1 MAHEITRR
9 TFCGSAIAAAATVGG
24 LGASGWA
31 APLQGAVKCFK
42 NLAPGHIGVR
52 ANQRQALDY
61 AVKYGFGGIAPGEGE
76 FENKS
81 AAEIGEWL
89 AMMKDKGVRYGA
101 AGLSVEFRADDE
113 RFRSGLT
120 QYPKRAALLKQLG
133 VTRVATWI
141 MPGSNELTYLKNFKQ
156 HETRLRE
163 AAKVLRDNGIR
174 LGLEFVGPRT
184 SRARFRYPF
193 ACAQR
198 DMMELVTAI
207 GTGNVGLLMDSW
219 HWYTSHGTV
228 DELMELSNK
237 DIVHV
242 HVNDAPAGVAV
253 DQQVDNRRGLPVTT
267 GVIDM
272 KGFVNALVKIGYDG
286 PVEVEPFD
294 QELRK
299 LDPDAAVQKTA
310 ESLSRVWD
318 LVVV

>member
-1 MAHEITRR
+1 MTRR
-9 TFCGSAIAAAATVGG
+9 AFCGSTIAAAVTVGSMQS
-24 LGASGWA
+24 ASQA
-31 APLQGAVKCFK
+31 VESKGAVKFFK
-42 NLAPGHIGVR
+42 NLSPGHLGVR
-52 ANQRQALDY
+52 ANSQQTLDY
-61 AVKYGFGGIAPGEGE
+61 AVKYAFTGIAPNEGE

-81 AAEIGEWL
+81 AAEIGQWL
-89 AMMKDKGVRYGA
+89 ATMKEKGVQYGA
-101 AGLSVEFRADDE
+101 AGLSVEFRGSEDK
-113 RFRSGLT
+113 FRGDFA

-141 MPGSNELTYLKNFKQ
+141 LPGSNELTYLENFRQ

-184 SRARFRYPF
+184 SRERFRFPF

-198 DMMELVTAI
+198 DMLELVAAI
-207 GTGNVGLLMDSW
+207 GTDNVGLLVDSW

-228 DELMELSNK
+228 EELMQLSNK

-242 HVNDAPAGVAV
+242 HVNDAPAGVKV
-253 DQQVDNRRGLPVTT
+253 DEQIDSRRTLPVTT

-272 KGFVNALVKIGYDG
+272 KGFINALVKIGYDG

-294 QELRK
+294 QDLRK
-299 LDPDAAVQKTA
+299 LEPEVAVQKTA
-310 ESLSRVWD
+310 ESLGRVWD
-318 LVVV
+318 LITV